1 MALCKKGLNAT
12 VKGGQI
18 SIRVSNSHPLIHL
31 ANLIDWVYLAEL
43 VQPDLEATTQKGSWW
58 LGRNL
63 CLRIHLAV
71 LILQMLFKWTDRNAE
86 FSVKNTAL
94 HQVFCGLHLL
104 NKWHCPDH
112 TKIEKFRNRLSS
124 QTHKAI
130 CDYIL
135 QLASAL
141 GFSDPSRVDVDS
153 TVQEANMS
161 YPADSTLM
169 KKLSLKCFKLLEYLK
184 GSGLQAAQGLVID
197 MKAIARTA
205 QRYFFL
211 AKNTCIEKKR
221 KVFAMYHF
229 LVKQE
234 LKPLI
239 NLIESL
245 PLDSIKKLPW
255 NFRDAA
261 FQVKEDGWRYIL
273 DVAHFVRT
281 HTMKKDKVLSL
292 HLKDT
297 ICVMKG
303 KVGKDKEFG
312 RVFQLGRIGGN
323 FLVAYTCTSLKMND
337 KESLIPVLEEHQ
349 EIFGEDVL
357 SSVTTDK
364 GYYSK
369 DNADYV
375 KKCTGSAYGIQ
386 RPINVKDQVVAPQK
400 EELYNRRA
408 GVEPIIGHAK
418 LFGLRKSK
426 MKSDGATLAS
436 GYRCVTGFNLHQLV
450 KCIEGT
456 VISPSPV

>member
-1 MALCKKGLNAT
+1 MALCRKGLDST
-12 VKGGQI
+12 VKGGQV
-18 SIRVSNSHPLIHL
+18 SIYVSDSHSLILL

-43 VQPDLEATTQKGSWW
+43 VQPDLKATTQKGFWW
-58 LGRNL
+58 RGRKL
-63 CLRIHLAV
+63 YLRVHLAV

-112 TKIEKFRNRLSS
+112 TKIEEFRNRLSPE
-124 QTHKAI
+124 THKAI

-135 QLASAL
+135 QLALTL
-141 GFSDPSRVDVDS
+141 GFSDPSRVDIDS

-169 KKLSLKCFKLLEYLK
+169 KKLSVKCFKLLEYLK
-184 GSGLQAAQGLVID
+184 KSGLQSAQGLVIN
-197 MKAIARTA
+197 MKAIARTG
-205 QRYFFL
+205 QQYFFL

-221 KVFAMYHF
+221 KVFATYHF
-229 LVKQE
+229 LVKKE

-245 PLDSIKKLPW
+245 PLDSIAELPW

-261 FQVKEDGWRYIL
+261 FQIKEDGWRYIL

-281 HTMKKDKVLSL
+281 HTMKKGKVLSL
-292 HLKDT
+292 HLKDA

-323 FLVAYTCTSLKMND
+323 FLVSYTCTSLGMND
-337 KESLIPVLEEHQ
+337 KESLIPVLKEHQ
-349 EIFGEDVL
+349 EIFGENVL
-357 SSVTTDK
+357 NSVTTDK

-369 DNADYV
+369 NNVDYV
-375 KKCTGSAYGIQ
+375 KKCTGSADGIQ
-386 RPINVKDQVVAPQK
+386 RLIKVKDQVEAPQK

-408 GVEPIIGHAK
+408 GVEPVIGHAK

-436 GYRCVTGFNLHQLV
+436 GYRSVTGFNLHQLV
-450 KCIEGT
+450 KRIEGT
-456 VISPSPV
+456 AISPSPA